1 MIYRVINNYMTDTE
15 QGLRFDLHGVK
26 GGIVERKL
34 FDNASQQL
42 ADIWGIHSLKDLR
55 NVDKLTLPDKAFEYT
70 QQQYQKSIQD
80 GKERSSSIR
89 WDRGAVIDDE
99 HTGSSSLHDM
109 LDKGAMSG
117 FELSVESTLGFA
129 YRRLFAKSQP
139 INFHLHPDYSDQFSK
154 EVKKHS
160 IHTMAGKSFEI
171 PLSSYINYYRFMSS
185 IFSSSDLGMLLES
198 NRYNNSLLLM
208 TPQRYLY
215 ISPTEMRMNYGIKG
229 YKESKTYDKEL
240 DKVFAT
246 GLLFYYKLK
255 PDDILPK
262 EIKGKKVK
270 RYQKIYLEA
279 ERNLKDL
286 KSEQDLFDFRDRAL
300 SDFCKINNLVGFVS
314 KSRDSRELQRI

>member
-1 MIYRVINNYMTDTE
+1 MADSE
-15 QGLRFDLHGVK
+15 LGLKFGLHGVS

-42 ADIWGIHSLKDLR
+42 ADVWEIQSLKELKNIDR
-55 NVDKLTLPDKAFEYT
+55 LTLPDKAFEYT
-70 QQQYQKSIQD
+70 QLQYEKSIQD
-80 GKERSSSIR
+80 GKERASSIR
-89 WDRGAVIDDE
+89 WDRGIVIADE
-99 HTGSSSLHDM
+99 HTGGSSLHDM
-109 LDKGAMSG
+109 LDKGPMSG

-198 NRYNNSLLLM
+198 NRYNGSLLLM

-215 ISPTEMRMNYGIKG
+215 VSPTEMRMNYGIKG
-229 YKESKTYDKEL
+229 YNESKAYDKAL

-246 GLLFYYKLK
+246 GLLYYYNLK
-255 PDDILPK
+255 SEDILPK

-270 RYQKIYLEA
+270 EYHRIYLEA
-279 ERNLKDL
+279 ERNLKDI
-286 KSEQDLFDFRDRAL
+286 KSEQDLFDLRDRAL
-300 SDFCKINNLVGFVS
+300 SDFCKVNNLVGFVS
-314 KSRDSRELQRI
+314 KSRNSKELQKI